1 MSKHDLGV
9 FPGSAASRQ
18 TRSPDFTAKGAIALA
33 IIILTI
39 TYYAARS
46 VAPLVV

>member
-1 MSKHDLGV
+1 MTSLASLNRSANTG
-9 FPGSAASRQ
+9 FLAALLAGS
-18 TRSPDFTAKGAIALA
+18 
-33 IIILTI
+33 IILTI